1 MLFLFSN
8 KIVLKNNKFFQY
20 QLKAC
25 QKTQTRPSTSNLI
38 GDQDSSSFSYDG
50 GVFKITY
57 TSSPYYIISFLYSYN
72 SINFFK
78 LYFYLRRTTYLTCK
92 CSKSESFSFDGESPQ
107 NTYVE

>member
-8 KIVLKNNKFFQY
+8 KIDLKNNKFFQY

-57 TSSPYYIISFLYSYN
+57 TSSPYYIISFLYN